1 MTKLKSNRS
10 QEARRSKTALTLISA
25 LLFATLTSCGG
36 TVSQCKQFAEV
47 TQRYQTLREGFE
59 TDLASSQIKISG
71 AQNLSDVQAAA
82 ADYTAAISRVTE
94 QIDTMLQDI
103 SELNITD
110 EQLAEYQKSY
120 VITLTGYRTATASA
134 GDAMQLVRDAKTEE
148 ALRNVFSTYQTQ
160 QNRAYDD
167 ILSLDTQEAGVLE
180 QVNAYCA
187 QPPE

>member
-10 QEARRSKTALTLISA
+10 QKVHRPKTALTFICTF
-25 LLFATLTSCGG
+25 LLATLASCGG
-36 TVSQCKQFAEV
+36 TVSQCKQFADV
-47 TQRYQTLREGFE
+47 TQQYQTLREGFE

-82 ADYTAAISRVTE
+82 ADYTAAINRVTE

-110 EQLAEYQKSY
+110 EQLAEYQESY
-120 VITLTGYRTATASA
+120 VITLTGYKTATASA
-134 GDAMQLVRDAKTEE
+134 GNAMQLVRDAKTEE
-148 ALRNVFSTYQTQ
+148 ALRNVFSTYQTK

-167 ILSLDTQEAGVLE
+167 ILSLDTKEAGVLE